1 MMAWYDC
8 VATKRQGIVLSARK
22 LRMSHCLANRC
33 LAEGKLSIIPD
44 DISVLRGTEPRV
56 RIQPDAR
63 LHGTD
68 CF

>member
-22 LRMSHCLANRC
+22 LRMSHCLASRC

-44 DISVLRGTEPRV
+44 TISVLKGTEPRV
-56 RIQPDAR
+56 RI
-63 LHGTD
+63 
-68 CF
+68 